1 MPSPDDTKAVSA
13 AVAGIVRE
21 GIGLVGA
28 GLVGVGGWMHY
39 PPLGLMLGGGI
50 LVSLV
55 VLSMLV
61 SRR

>member
-1 MPSPDDTKAVSA
+1 MAENDSAKAVSA